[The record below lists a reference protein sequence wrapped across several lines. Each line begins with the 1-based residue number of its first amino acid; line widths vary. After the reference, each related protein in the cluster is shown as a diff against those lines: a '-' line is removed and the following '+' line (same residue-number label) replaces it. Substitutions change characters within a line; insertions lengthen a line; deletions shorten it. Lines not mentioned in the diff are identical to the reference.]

1 MKYNSKSKNMTV
13 GKSEPLQQNTADDF
27 CKKHSRKLLFS
38 VTGLAFLMS
47 MLLFNPDVSVGG
59 DDSTYLESAYKFANG
74 LAFPDWHGPFYPIF
88 LSFFYL
94 IFGFKIILFKMISV
108 LFYTFSVFFT
118 FKLFAKTAN
127 YFAAFVMSLFS
138 AFSLMLLLYAS
149 TTYSE
154 PMFMFMQSLLL
165 YLYFDFNDK
174 EPLWQQS
181 GSKKIFIAYSAL
193 AVLAYLTFQTR
204 SVAVAVVPAIF
215 VLLLIDKKKKP
226 AFVFLGATAVF
237 HLLVSVYRK
246 TVWHTA
252 SVSFM
257 EQLDANFLVDPYK
270 PQRGYETFGGFV
282 QRFWDNCTLYL
293 SKHLMKLFGFKDYDS
308 RQYSVFLTVFI
319 IAAFLICGFYIYK
332 NNKKLFTVFGYVV
345 VMVAVTF
352 VMVQKLWDQERL
364 IMIYFPMIAGLVLY
378 SLNEGLKWKNSL
390 VAKIFAT
397 VVFCMILRQTF
408 SRGNFD
414 LTDNFS
420 VGSYS
425 TYTDDWSNY
434 MKASKWAGENLPE
447 GSVVACR
454 KSQMSWMASEGT
466 KRVKFYGIYKL
477 YCADADSMQHYLL
490 DTVKATHVIMAN
502 LRLNPY
508 ELNGKTITTIRYSLR
523 NLTARYPYSLRLV
536 KQFGD
541 KEPAYLFEFTDYT
554 KVDVDNLLC
563 SVIVN
568 PENVNAWTQAGI
580 LYLNAGENDK
590 AINCMDEALKFNP
603 NEYQFPYYQAFA
615 YNNKGDKQTALK
627 KIDEALKIKATDGE
641 VFYNKAV
648 LLYETS
654 MYREALQA
662 LEESKKLNY
671 NNQNV
676 SILENELKK
685 LLK

>member
-1 MKYNSKSKNMTV
+1 MKYNSKSQNKNAE
-13 GKSEPLQQNTADDF
+13 KSVPKSNGFAENF
-27 CKKHSRKLLFS
+27 CEKHFKKLLYG

-59 DDSTYLESAYKFANG
+59 DDSTYLESAYKFAHG
-74 LAFPDWHGPFYPIF
+74 QAFPDWHGPFYPIF
-88 LSFFYL
+88 LSFFYM

-118 FKLFAKTAN
+118 YKLFAKTAN

-165 YLYFDFNDK
+165 YLYFDFNEK

-181 GSKKIFIAYSAL
+181 DSKKIFIAYSAL

-204 SVAVAVVPAIF
+204 SVAVAIVPAIF

-226 AFVFLGATAVF
+226 AFVFLGATTVF
-237 HLLVSVYRK
+237 HLLVTLYRK

-257 EQLDANFLVDPYK
+257 EQLDANFLVNPYK
-270 PQRGYETFGGFV
+270 PQYGYETLGGFV

-308 RQYSVFLTVFI
+308 RQYSVYLTILI
-319 IAAFLICGFYIYK
+319 IAVFLLCGFYIYK
-332 NNKKLFTVFGYVV
+332 KNKKLFTVFGYVI
-345 VMVAVTF
+345 VMVGVTF

-364 IMIYFPMIAGLVLY
+364 IMIYFPMIAGLLVY

-390 VAKIFAT
+390 VSKLFALI
-397 VVFCMILRQTF
+397 VFCAIMKQTLV
-408 SRGNFD
+408 RGNFD
-414 LTDNFS
+414 LSDNFA
-420 VGSYS
+420 VGTYS
-425 TYTDDWSNY
+425 TYTDDWANY

-477 YCADADSMQHYLL
+477 YSSNADSMQHYLL

-523 NLTARYPYSLRLV
+523 NLTHKYPYSLKLI

-541 KEPAYLFEFTDYT
+541 KEPAYLFEFTDFK
-554 KVDVDNLLC
+554 KVDVDNLFC

-568 PENVNAWTQAGI
+568 PENINAWIQLGI
-580 LYLNAGENDK
+580 LYLNAGDNDK
-590 AINCMDEALKFNP
+590 VISSMNEALRFNP
-603 NEYQFPYYQAFA
+603 NQYQFPYYQAFA
-615 YNNKGDKQTALK
+615 YNNKGDKTNALK
-627 KIDEALKIKATDGE
+627 KIDEALKLNSEDPE

-648 LLYETS
+648 LLYETEKFQ
-654 MYREALQA
+654 EALQPLIEA
-662 LEESKKLNY
+662 RKLNY
-671 NNQNV
+671 NLESVN
-676 SILENELKK
+676 ILEKEINRHLK
-685 LLK
+685 

>member
-1 MKYNSKSKNMTV
+1 MIGRQSELNHLNALYNSNKFEYLVMYGRRRV
-13 GKSEPLQQNTADDF
+13 GKTTLLQEFSKDKNVIFFPAQEKNDALNLQDF
-27 CKKHSRKLLFS
+27 SKM
-38 VTGLAFLMS
+38 VQM
-47 MLLFNPDVSVGG
+47 
-59 DDSTYLESAYKFANG
+59 KFDG
-74 LAFPDWHGPFYPIF
+74 MFI
-88 LSFFYL
+88 
-94 IFGFKIILFKMISV
+94 
-108 LFYTFSVFFT
+108 
-118 FKLFAKTAN
+118 
-127 YFAAFVMSLFS
+127 S
-138 AFSLMLLLYAS
+138 AFAGW
-149 TTYSE
+149 
-154 PMFMFMQSLLL
+154 
-165 YLYFDFNDK
+165 K
-174 EPLWQQS
+174 ES
-181 GSKKIFIAYSAL
+181 FEY
-193 AVLAYLTFQTR
+193 
-204 SVAVAVVPAIF
+204 
-215 VLLLIDKKKKP
+215 IDKKAGERTLIIIDEFPFIAEENPTVKSILQHAIDHLWKKNKNI
-226 AFVFLGATAVF
+226 FLILCG
-237 HLLVSVYRK
+237 S
-246 TVWHTA
+246 

-270 PQRGYETFGGFV
+270 PQRGYETLSGFV

-319 IAAFLICGFYIYK
+319 IVVFLLCGFYIYK
-332 NNKKLFTVFGYVV
+332 KNKKLFTVFGYVV

-390 VAKIFAT
+390 VSKIFAA
-397 VVFCMILRQTF
+397 VVLCAIMRQTF
-408 SRGNFD
+408 VKGNFD

-477 YCADADSMQHYLL
+477 YCADADTMQHYLL
-490 DTVKATHVIMAN
+490 DSVKATHVIMAN

-523 NLTARYPYSLRLV
+523 NLTNKYPYSLKLV

-541 KEPAYLFEFTDYT
+541 KEPAYLFEFTDYK

-590 AINCMDEALKFNP
+590 AISCMDEAHKFNP
-603 NEYQFPYYQAFA
+603 KEYQFPYYQAFA

-627 KIDEALKIKATDGE
+627 KIDESLKIKATDGE